1 MSKKV
6 NCIVASTAQYKVYE
20 SDSYTWS
27 LTHIC
32 THADREA
39 GFLGAATA
47 RRAGD
52 PTPRA
57 ASWSSAEA
65 AVSTAS
71 TMAGRI
77 HHGAARGESTVWL
90 LRGASLETARA
101 RRRTRDPAILDCLTR
116 LTCGFDGYVRKKQA
130 HVPVKTACQMREAVE
145 NGRVPGRKRRA
156 GTEEG
161 RK

>member
-39 GFLGAATA
+39 GFLGGATA

-52 PTPRA
+52 QTPRA
-57 ASWSSAEA
+57 AWWSSAEA

-77 HHGAARGESTVWL
+77 HHGAAHGESTAWL

-101 RRRTRDPAILDCLTR
+101 RRRTGDPAILDCLTR
-116 LTCGFDGYVRKKQA
+116 LTSGFDGCVRKKQA
-130 HVPVKTACQMREAVE
+130 HTPVISAPACGAQR
-145 NGRVPGRKRRA
+145 GRKKDTGRKRRA
-156 GTEEG
+156 ATEEG
-161 RK
+161 RN